1 MKKQI
6 AENLFKRNSKSS
18 NRFNTEPNYIP
29 YNTETSKQNNYLS
42 SQGTTGE
49 TKYIQTEKN
58 ISPKLIHKEKNNQK
72 IKKTIENKIYDLNCT
87 LNLNI
92 KVIQDFFKSGQ
103 LPKLNNQQT
112 KNLQNKIEIISKKIK
127 ERQQLKKEKEK
138 WFGKKLVNNQIF
150 QEAKNTKEE
159 NINIFK
165 ESYEEYIGFSKK
177 KDITI
182 RKCHKKFNEIQICIR
197 RESQSFPKYKRI
209 YGNFSIDNFILENEN
224 MLRLKEKLKSFIIEK
239 NLSIPILINEIK
251 DMKNNN
257 SENKINTIKEI
268 SISKNFNNI
277 YYKKDAINKLNIFL
291 QIGEDI
297 LKNIENKNFQVEQI
311 FNKISY
317 QSYKNYYNNVLK
329 YYNLINNDF
338 SKNQINDN
346 LVSGILPQNSNVDN
360 NETNMSNLYFDIMNI
375 GNNKS
380 TFKNDDFSYFL
391 NSKLGY

>member
-6 AENLFKRNSKSS
+6 ADNLFKRNSKSS

-182 RKCHKKFNEIQICIR
+182 RKCHKKFNEIQIYIR

>member
-1 MKKQI
+1 MRKQI
-6 AENLFKRNSKSS
+6 DLFKRNSKSS

-29 YNTETSKQNNYLS
+29 YNTETTKQNNYLS

-72 IKKTIENKIYDLNCT
+72 LKKSTENKIYDLNCT
-87 LNLNI
+87 LNLNL
-92 KVIQDFFKSGQ
+92 KVIQDFIKSGQ
-103 LPKLNNQQT
+103 LLKLNNHQI
-112 KNLQNKIEIISKKIK
+112 KNLQNKIEKISKEIN
-127 ERQQLKKEKEK
+127 ERKQLKKEKEK

-159 NINIFK
+159 NINILK
-165 ESYEEYIGFSKK
+165 ETYEEYIGFSKK

-182 RKCHKKFNEIQICIR
+182 RKCHKKFNEIQIYIR

-224 MLRLKEKLKSFIIEK
+224 MLRLKEKLKNFIIEK
-239 NLSIPILINEIK
+239 NLSLPILIKEID

-257 SENKINTIKEI
+257 DENKINRINI
-268 SISKNFNNI
+268 HKNCDNI
-277 YYKKDAINKLNIFL
+277 YDKRDALNKLNIFL

-297 LKNIENKNFQVEQI
+297 LKNLENKNYQVEQI

-317 QSYKNYYNNVLK
+317 QSYKNYYINVLK

-338 SKNQINDN
+338 SKNIINDN
-346 LVSGILPQNSNVDN
+346 LVSGILPKNSNIDN

-375 GNNKS
+375 DNNKS

-391 NSKLGY
+391 NSKLG

>member
-6 AENLFKRNSKSS
+6 ADNLFKRNSKSS

-182 RKCHKKFNEIQICIR
+182 RKCHKKFNEIQIYIR

-391 NSKLGY
+391 NSKLG

>member
-58 ISPKLIHKEKNNQK
+58 LSPKLIHKEKNNQK
-72 IKKTIENKIYDLNCT
+72 IKKTTENKIYDLNCT

-92 KVIQDFFKSGQ
+92 KVIQDFIKSGQ
-103 LPKLNNQQT
+103 LPKLNIQQI

-138 WFGKKLVNNQIF
+138 WFGKKLVNTQIF
-150 QEAKNTKEE
+150 QEAKNTKEV

-182 RKCHKKFNEIQICIR
+182 RKCHKKFNEIQIYIR
-197 RESQSFPKYKRI
+197 RESQNFPKYKRI

-251 DMKNNN
+251 DMKNKNSEIKN
-257 SENKINTIKEI
+257 SENKINTIKEV

-277 YYKKDAINKLNIFL
+277 YDKQNAINKLNIFL
-291 QIGEDI
+291 QIGEDN
-297 LKNIENKNFQVEQI
+297 LKNIETKNFQVEQI

-317 QSYKNYYNNVLK
+317 QRYKNNNNNV
-329 YYNLINNDF
+329 
-338 SKNQINDN
+338 
-346 LVSGILPQNSNVDN
+346 
-360 NETNMSNLYFDIMNI
+360 
-375 GNNKS
+375 
-380 TFKNDDFSYFL
+380 
-391 NSKLGY
+391 